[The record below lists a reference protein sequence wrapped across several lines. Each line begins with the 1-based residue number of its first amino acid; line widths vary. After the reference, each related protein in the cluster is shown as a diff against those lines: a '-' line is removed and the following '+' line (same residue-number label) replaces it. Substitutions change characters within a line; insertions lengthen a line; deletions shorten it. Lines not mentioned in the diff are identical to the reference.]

1 MPLGDQFDWALNS
14 GTTGTLKTG
23 PTEDHTGYKGKII
36 IPVLLLLLL
45 LFLFCFCF
53 VFVLIFFSAK
63 YAFIYSLYV
72 FIFFSYAIGA
82 VCDFFSGD
90 NCCIKCLILNLIGIE
105 TSLCNLSGVL
115 RPVVYYF
122 SCGRLL
128 IL

>member
-53 VFVLIFFSAK
+53 VFFLFFFQQSMLLYTHYTCLSSLAMPLVLC
-63 YAFIYSLYV
+63 
-72 FIFFSYAIGA
+72 AISSPEITA
-82 VCDFFSGD
+82 V
-90 NCCIKCLILNLIGIE
+90 
-105 TSLCNLSGVL
+105 
-115 RPVVYYF
+115 
-122 SCGRLL
+122 
-128 IL
+128 